1 MPNKWIEHAKNYA
14 KEKGVKYSEALTC
27 PECKSSY
34 KTGGKITTQNGQKVS
49 VTPQM
54 GFGMDA
60 GREDDNPEAVIYNQK
75 QLGANGGKKFI
86 SL

>member
-14 KEKGVKYSEALTC
+14 KEKGVKYSKALTC

-34 KTGGKITTQNGQKVS
+34 KTGGKITMQNGQKVS
-49 VTPQM
+49 VTKM

-60 GREDDNPEAVIYNQK
+60 GREDDKPEAVIYN
-75 QLGANGGKKFI
+75 
-86 SL
+86 

>member
-49 VTPQM
+49 VTKM

-60 GREDDNPEAVIYNQK
+60 GREDDKSEAVIYNQK